1 MAKPKAGYLSAR
13 KIITI
18 ARIAQAEL
26 IYHARAKSQKT
37 PLIDIARRES
47 KEDESE
53 DRTWIKRVLLIF
65 TDQFK
70 SVTSVKSAL
79 Y

>member
-18 ARIAQAEL
+18 AVFAQAEL

-37 PLIDIARRES
+37 PLLDIGWY
-47 KEDESE
+47 KG
-53 DRTWIKRVLLIF
+53 K
-65 TDQFK
+65 
-70 SVTSVKSAL
+70 
-79 Y
+79 